1 MQLSGTIAVHY
12 LKLWNSFMII
22 PLEQLSNDTLAA
34 IIEDFI
40 LREGTEYGS
49 EDISKQA
56 KITQVKKQL
65 EQGSALLVYSE
76 LHESVNILPSD
87 QFKAGMEEEQS

>member
-1 MQLSGTIAVHY
+1 
-12 LKLWNSFMII
+12 MII
-22 PLEQLSNDTLAA
+22 PLEQLSNETLSA

-56 KITQVKKQL
+56 KIAQVKKQL

-76 LHESVNILPSD
+76 LHESINILPSD